1 MNTVKPDQTA
11 KTVAQNVSLHGKE
24 FTPYLSASHLAAA
37 VQSLGV
43 RISQDYAGRCP
54 LFVAVLNGS
63 FMFAADLLK
72 HITVDCEIAFIRVAS
87 YEGTQSTGQLREVL
101 GLQEAIEGRDLI
113 ILEDIVDTG
122 HTMQALLRQLTAKKP
137 ASLEVATL
145 FFKPAS
151 LQHPLALRYVGL
163 EIPNDFIV
171 GYGLDYDG
179 LGRNLPDV
187 YVAV

>member
-1 MNTVKPDQTA
+1 MVQT
-11 KTVAQNVSLHGKE
+11 VSLHEKE
-24 FTPYLSASHLAAA
+24 FITYLPAERLAAA
-37 VQSLGV
+37 VQGLAA
-43 RISQDYAGRCP
+43 RINEEYTGRHP

-87 YEGTQSTGQLREVL
+87 YAGTQSTGQLKEVL
-101 GLQEAIEGRDLI
+101 GLHEDLRGRHVI

-122 HTMQALLRQLTAKKP
+122 HTMQALLAQLTEREP

-151 LQHPLALRYVGL
+151 LQHELHLRYVGL

>member
-1 MNTVKPDQTA
+1 MKSDQTVQTEA
-11 KTVAQNVSLHGKE
+11 PIITLHDKQ
-24 FTPYLSASHLAAA
+24 FKPYLSAPQLAAA
-37 VQSLGV
+37 TRAVAE
-43 RISQDYAGRCP
+43 RINQDYAGRCP
-54 LFVAVLNGS
+54 LFVAVLSGS

-72 HITVDCEIAFIRVAS
+72 HVTVDCEIAFIRVAS
-87 YEGTQSTGQLREVL
+87 YEGTQSTGSIKELL
-101 GLQEAIEGRDLI
+101 GLHEDVRGRDVI

-122 HTMQALLRQLTAKKP
+122 HTMQALLAQLKEKQP
-137 ASLEVATL
+137 ASLEIATL

-151 LQHPLALRYVGL
+151 LRHELSLRYVGL

-187 YVAV
+187 YVAA

>member
-1 MNTVKPDQTA
+1 MVQTVT
-11 KTVAQNVSLHGKE
+11 LHGKE
-24 FTPYLSASHLAAA
+24 FKPYLSADELAAA
-37 VQSLGV
+37 VGAVARRLN
-43 RISQDYAGRCP
+43 QDYAGRCP
-54 LFVAVLNGS
+54 LFVAVLSGS

-72 HITVDCEIAFIRVAS
+72 HVTVDCEIAFIRVAS
-87 YEGTQSTGQLREVL
+87 YEGTQSTGQLKELL
-101 GLQEAIEGRDLI
+101 GLHESLRGRDVI

-122 HTMQALLRQLTAKKP
+122 HTMRALLGQLAEKEP

-151 LQHPLALRYVGL
+151 LQHELTLRYVGR

>member
-1 MNTVKPDQTA
+1 MV
-11 KTVAQNVSLHGKE
+11 LHNKE
-24 FTPYLSASHLAAA
+24 FAIYLPAAQLAPA
-37 VQSLGV
+37 VQKLAT
-43 RISQDYAGRCP
+43 RINEDYAGRCP
-54 LFVAVLNGS
+54 LFVAVLAGS
-63 FMFAADLLK
+63 FMFAVDLLK
-72 HITVDCEIAFIRVAS
+72 HVTVDCEIAFTRVAS
-87 YEGTQSTGQLREVL
+87 YEGTQSTGHVKELL
-101 GLQEAIEGRDLI
+101 GLHEEVTGRDVI

-122 HTMQALLRQLTAKKP
+122 HTMKALLEQISAKKP

-151 LQHPLALRYVGL
+151 LQHKLSLRYVGL

>member
-1 MNTVKPDQTA
+1 V
-11 KTVAQNVSLHGKE
+11 VLHDKE
-24 FTPYLSASHLAAA
+24 FTGYLTADELDTAVRAVAA
-37 VQSLGV
+37 
-43 RISQDYAGRCP
+43 RINEDYAGRCP

-72 HITVDCEIAFIRVAS
+72 HLSVDCEIAFIRVAS
-87 YEGTQSTGQLREVL
+87 YAGTQSTGKIRELL
-101 GLQEAIEGRDLI
+101 GLHDDVRGRDVIL
-113 ILEDIVDTG
+113 LEDIVDTG
-122 HTMQALLRQLTAKKP
+122 HTMRALLTQLTEKEP

-151 LQHPLALRYVGL
+151 LQHEISLRYVGL

>member
-1 MNTVKPDQTA
+1 MYLPA
-11 KTVAQNVSLHGKE
+11 AQLG
-24 FTPYLSASHLAAA
+24 LA
-37 VQSLGV
+37 VQKIAA
-43 RISQDYAGRCP
+43 RINEDYAGRCP
-54 LFVAVLNGS
+54 LFVAVLTGS
-63 FMFAADLLK
+63 FMFAVDLLK
-72 HITVDCEIAFIRVAS
+72 HVTVDCEIAFIRVAS
-87 YEGTQSTGQLREVL
+87 YEGTQSTGQLKELL
-101 GLQEAIEGRDLI
+101 GLHEEVAGRDVI

-122 HTMQALLRQLTAKKP
+122 HTMHALLAQLSAKKP

-151 LQHPLALRYVGL
+151 LQHELSLRYVGL